1 MSVKILELAERKIV
15 LLDGAMGTLIQ
26 AMNLPVAAYD
36 GHEGCYEILVL
47 SAPEEIEKIHRDYL
61 EAGSDVIQTDT
72 FGANPQVLGEYG
84 LAERVEQINE
94 AAAQIARRTAD
105 AHATPARPRFVSGS
119 IGPGTKLATLG
130 QVGYDELYAGYRR
143 QVEGLLAGGVDLL
156 KIETVQDLLQA
167 KAALAAARDAMAGTR
182 TVPLYVSVTIEQTGS
197 LLTGADI
204 GTAIAVLRPF
214 EIDVLG
220 LNCATGPEGMRPHLE
235 VLAQHWP
242 GMIGVYP
249 NAGLPVLSENGIC
262 YPESPEELAR
272 VLSGYLDALP
282 IRFVGGCCGTTPAHI
297 RRLAEVIAGR
307 APKPGRAKDEPALAG
322 LFGAVTITQ
331 QPPPLL
337 IGERANAT
345 GSKAFREALLANN
358 HETAFEILNEQAEHG
373 SHAADLSV
381 AYAGEDEKRHM
392 RIMMERAAKECRLPI
407 CIDTNDPETIELALK
422 LYPGRPIINSINLE
436 DGGAKADRIGALAR
450 RFGAAVIALTIDET
464 GMALTTARK
473 LEVARRLVERC
484 EKEYGLRRGDVFLD
498 PLTFSIGSG
507 DPTLRDA
514 ARETL
519 EAIKR
524 IKRELPGVH
533 TSIGL
538 SNVSFGLKPAARR
551 VLNSVFLEQCLQAGL
566 DAAILNPRQIVP
578 LAQLDAGD
586 IRAARA
592 LVDNRPADGDDP
604 LEAFIRRFADARD
617 FDDGP
622 ADAQLTPEESVY
634 QGILK
639 GRINLITPYL
649 DELLGKLP
657 AENIL
662 NDILV
667 PAMKEVGELFAAG
680 KMQLPFVLRSAEAM
694 KKTVDL
700 LHGHFTS
707 TALNGPT
714 GKLVIATVRGDVHDI
729 GKNLVD
735 IIVSNNG
742 FEVVNLGTKAP
753 IEKIIAAARE
763 HRADAIG
770 MSGLL
775 VSSAMVMADNLRAMA
790 AAGLTTPVL
799 VGGAAL
805 TRQFVKQALKPA
817 YGEGQVIYCA
827 DAFAGLHA
835 MQDIEAGRTPPEP
848 VIPWVGDYLPMVAEQ
863 QPLTIQRVPV
873 PAPPFLGSRMVEN
886 VELDTVLGYLNR
898 MTLFRG
904 RWGYRR
910 GMLSREEHRRI
921 ILEEA
926 RPKYEELVRIVK
938 DEGLFKPR
946 FVYGFFPARREGDSV
961 LVEHDGRTIRFPFPR
976 RRREPKICISDF
988 VRSDGDVIGF
998 YAATIGGE
1006 AAARGQEIFARY
1018 EYLHYFLLHGL
1029 AVETTDALAEYAHY
1043 LMRRE
1048 WGICENRTL
1057 NLQELVTQKFRGSR
1071 YSFGYPAC
1079 PDLAAHELVWQLL
1092 DPARIGVE
1100 LTETHHMSPE
1110 YSTAA
1115 IVVHHPQAKHFFI

>member
-1 MSVKILELAERKIV
+1 VKILELAERKIV

-26 AMNLPVAAYD
+26 EMNLPAEAYD

-47 SAPEEIEKIHRDYL
+47 SAPERIEKIHRDYL

-72 FGANPQVLGEYG
+72 FGANPLVLGEYG
-84 LAERVEQINE
+84 LADRVEQINE
-94 AAAQIARRTAD
+94 AAARLARGAAD
-105 AHATPARPRFVSGS
+105 AFAAPDRPRFVSGS
-119 IGPGTKLATLG
+119 IGPGTKLPTLG
-130 QVGYDELYAGYRR
+130 QITYDELYVGYRR

-167 KAALAAARDAMAGTR
+167 KAALAAARDAMARTR
-182 TVPLYVSVTIEQTGS
+182 AVPLYVSLTIEQTGS
-197 LLTGADI
+197 LLTGADT
-204 GTAIAVLRPF
+204 GAAIAVLRPF
-214 EIDVLG
+214 GIDVLG

-235 VLAQHWP
+235 VIAQQWP

-249 NAGLPVLSENGIC
+249 NAGLPVLAENGIC
-262 YPESPEELAR
+262 YPESPEELALTLGR
-272 VLSGYLDALP
+272 FLETLP
-282 IRFVGGCCGTTPAHI
+282 IHFVGGCCGTTPAHI
-297 RRLAEVIAGR
+297 RRLAEAVAGR
-307 APKPGRAKDEPALAG
+307 TPRPNRAKDEPSLAG
-322 LFGAVTITQ
+322 LFGAVSIVQ

-345 GSKAFREALLANN
+345 GSKAFREALLTNN

-381 AYAGEDEKRHM
+381 AYAGEDERRHLS
-392 RIMMERAAKECRLPI
+392 IMMERIAKECRLPI
-407 CIDTNDPETIELALK
+407 CLDSNDPAAIELALK

-436 DGGAKADRIGALAR
+436 DGGAKAARIGELAR

-464 GMALTTARK
+464 GMAMSADRK
-473 LEVARRLVERC
+473 LAVARRLVARC
-484 EKEYGLRRGDVFLD
+484 EKQYGLSRRDLFID
-498 PLTFSIGSG
+498 PLTFSVGSG
-507 DPTLRDA
+507 DAALRDA

-519 EAIKR
+519 AAIR
-524 IKRELPGVH
+524 LIKQEIPGAH

-538 SNVSFGLKPAARR
+538 SNVSYGLKPAARR
-551 VLNSVFLEQCLQAGL
+551 VLNSVFLDLCLKAGL
-566 DAAILNPRQIVP
+566 DAAILNPRQLVP
-578 LAQLDAGD
+578 LAELDRDD
-586 IRAARA
+586 IRAARE
-592 LVDNRPADGDDP
+592 LIENRAADGVDP
-604 LEAFIRRFADARD
+604 LEAFIRRFADGRD
-617 FDDGP
+617 FDEGP
-622 ADAQLTPEESVY
+622 ADAPPTPEESIY

-639 GRINLITPYL
+639 GRINMITPHL
-649 DELLGKLP
+649 DEMLGKLP

-714 GKLVIATVRGDVHDI
+714 KKLVIATVRGDVHDI

-735 IIVSNNG
+735 IIISNNG
-742 FEVVNLGTKAP
+742 FEVINLGTKAP
-753 IEKIIAAARE
+753 VEKIIAAAKE
-763 HRADAIG
+763 QQADAIG

-790 AAGLTTPVL
+790 AAGLNTPVL

-817 YGEGQVIYCA
+817 YGDGPVIYCA

-863 QPLTIQRVPV
+863 QPLRIQQVPV
-873 PAPPFLGSRMVEN
+873 PAAPFLGSRLVDE
-886 VELDTVLGYLNR
+886 VALDTVFDYVNR
-898 MTLFRG
+898 ATLYRG

-910 GMLSREEHRRI
+910 GTLPRDEYRRI
-921 ILEEA
+921 LLQEA
-926 RPKYEELVRIVK
+926 RPKYDELVRIVK
-938 DEGLFKPR
+938 EEGLFQPR
-946 FVYGFFPARREGDSV
+946 LVYGFFPACGDGNDV
-961 LVEHDGRTIRFPFPR
+961 VIEHDGRAVRFPFPR
-976 RRREPKICISDF
+976 RRREPKICIADF
-988 VRSDGDVIGF
+988 VRPDGDVVGL
-998 YAATIGGE
+998 YVVTIGGE
-1006 AAARGQEIFARY
+1006 AAARGREIFARY

-1029 AVETTDALAEYAHY
+1029 AVETADALAEYTHY
-1043 LMRRE
+1043 RMRRE
-1048 WGICENRTL
+1048 WGICEKRTL

-1092 DPARIGVE
+1092 DPGRIGVT
-1100 LTETHHMSPE
+1100 LTETYHMAPE
-1110 YSTAA
+1110 YSTSA
-1115 IVVHHPQAKHFFI
+1115 IVVHHPQARHFFI